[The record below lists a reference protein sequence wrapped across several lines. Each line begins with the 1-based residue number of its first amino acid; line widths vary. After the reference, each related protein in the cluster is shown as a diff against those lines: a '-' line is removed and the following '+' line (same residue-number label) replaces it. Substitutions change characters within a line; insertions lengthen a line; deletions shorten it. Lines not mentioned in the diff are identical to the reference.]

1 MFVRDNDK
9 LDIDEWEMKE
19 VSEMNRLEMSKMW
32 RYEWN
37 VKLDYALKQ
46 LIIIKVNEQPVS
58 ITDG

>member
-37 VKLDYALKQ
+37 VKLDHALKQ
-46 LIIIKVNEQPVS
+46 LMIIQVNEQSIS
-58 ITDG
+58 ITDR